1 MTASFR
7 KVILR
12 KALPAVA
19 GGLFAAL
26 PLPPPAKLGILAL
39 LLWGMS
45 ALLLGL
51 SGYELY
57 WRLTRGAGMA
67 ALWLLAAAGLVCYG
81 TASWLMSRTWGLPH
95 SLLTFGRLAWSGGV
109 GTLCMAGFLVALLLS
124 MRQRE
129 VHPTNGLGTA

>member
-1 MTASFR
+1 MTTS
-7 KVILR
+7 LR
-12 KALPAVA
+12 RVVLRTALPAVV

-26 PLPPPAKLGILAL
+26 PLPPPAKLGIL
-39 LLWGMS
+39 

-67 ALWLLAAAGLVCYG
+67 ALWLLAAAGFACYG

-95 SLLTFGRLAWSGGV
+95 SLLTFGQLAWSGGM

-129 VHPTNGLGTA
+129 VHPTNGLGMA